1 MYGSKDRLIIID
13 ADGTV
18 IDAFSAIDIAFARHG
33 MDIGDLDRF
42 QKRRNL
48 FKYLGGLK
56 EFPRNLAKHFGKQG
70 RKGLLATLTEIY
82 REEARFYP
90 GMAELIRDLLA
101 SPGIR
106 VGMVTRN
113 VTHEPEITLER
124 LFARHDLEI
133 GGLDFLVHV
142 PLRQDKTPY
151 FKAARA
157 RFDINPARAYACGDE
172 HKDFAAAM
180 ASGIHPFIVSYG
192 FENHARLTHK
202 FAIPEEIIS
211 RTPQDFSARVRHALD
226 L

>member
-192 FENHARLTHK
+192 FENHARLTRK